1 MITLVKLDKR
11 MNGYGLFTHR
21 VDITGS
27 YRNTVQYRDT
37 DIVLYNTRKWLWNTF
52 GPGCEYSSVSRLI
65 RHNVT
70 DIQWAWDTEHSNCR
84 IYLKDQALT
93 QFLLMKTRLET
104 IDENL

>member
-11 MNGYGLFTHR
+11 MNGYGHFTHR

-27 YRNTVQYRDT
+27 YRDT
-37 DIVLYNTRKWLWNTF
+37 DIVIYNTRKWLWNTF
-52 GPGCEYSSVSRLI
+52 GPGSEFRMVGWLGRNNI
-65 RHNVT
+65 AP
-70 DIQWAWDTEHSNCR
+70 IEWAWDTEHSNCR

-104 IDENL
+104 INENI